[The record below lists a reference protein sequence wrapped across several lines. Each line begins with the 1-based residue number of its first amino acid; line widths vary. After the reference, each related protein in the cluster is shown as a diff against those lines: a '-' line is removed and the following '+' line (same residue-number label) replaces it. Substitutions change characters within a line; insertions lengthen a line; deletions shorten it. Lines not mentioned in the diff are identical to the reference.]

1 MITYKAN
8 KPKQL
13 PLRLTKTLLA
23 ASIEKLRDGSAAYET
38 AAVLWAA
45 AIPVILPN
53 ILALVR
59 YVKYELVSR
68 IASF

>member
-1 MITYKAN
+1 MAN
-8 KPKQL
+8 EIQQL

-53 ILALVR
+53 ILQLVR
-59 YVKYELVSR
+59 YVQFFILTYPLPDLS
-68 IASF
+68 